1 MKMLGEIY
9 AGWTCCS
16 RHDKISPGHG
26 RMQEKQQYKSE
37 ISKELNEYKEFLDWY
52 YATKQEREDFLNE
65 VEALNHEAR
74 ELELDNVK
82 VVWQN
87 D

>member
-1 MKMLGEIY
+1 MRMRGTIY
-9 AGWTCCS
+9 YGWACCS
-16 RHDKISPGHG
+16 RHDKMSRGVG
-26 RMQEKQQYKSE
+26 RLHEKHEYQSE
-37 ISKELNEYKEFLDWY
+37 ISNELNEYKEFLDWY

-82 VVWQN
+82 IVWQ